1 MIKFVRDCHDIA
13 EMLLKVGTAY
23 PSQDRSSLSL
33 PVLGV
38 AHLFSFLG
46 YVRVL
51 FCFVFVFVCLHP
63 SSCVPNVARVY
74 GLPLRF
80 SLTFIQ
86 DNSVLYNSAVCTVK
100 CEDWYLITCG
110 RHFND
115 RII

>member
-1 MIKFVRDCHDIA
+1 MIKFVRDCHDKA

-23 PSQDRSSLSL
+23 PSQD
-33 PVLGV
+33 
-38 AHLFSFLG
+38 AHLFSFLS
-46 YVRVL
+46 YVGVL
-51 FCFVFVFVCLHP
+51 FCFGFVLVFVFVCLHP
-63 SSCVPNVARVY
+63 FSCVPNVARVY

-80 SLTFIQ
+80 SLTFIE
-86 DNSVLYNSAVCTVK
+86 DNSVLYNSAVRTVK